1 MKEMILVTV
10 GKLKDPRLES
20 LEKDYLKRLKA
31 PLLKIIEVKASAENP
46 SLEAKEVLQRIHS
59 LSSRPWIVLL
69 GDNGK
74 KFDGAGFAK
83 LIRRLGERNDTVFF
97 VIGGAH
103 GHGPEVSA
111 IANETISLSELTF
124 PHKLARLIFVEQ
136 YYRAQTVLSGH
147 PYHH

>member
-1 MKEMILVTV
+1 MILITV
-10 GKLKDPRLES
+10 GKLKDPHLES
-20 LEKDYLKRLKA
+20 LENDYLKRLRA
-31 PLLKIIEVKASAENP
+31 PLLKIIEIKASAENP
-46 SLEAKEVLQRIHS
+46 SLEAKDVLQRIHS

-69 GDNGK
+69 SDNGK
-74 KFDGAGFAK
+74 KLNGTGFAK
-83 LIRRLGERNDTVFF
+83 LMQRLGERNDTVFF

-103 GHGPEVSA
+103 GHGKELIA
-111 IANETISLSELTF
+111 IANETLSLSELTF